1 MDDANESHAEAN
13 TPPATAPEQF
23 PISLRGF
30 ENEDRAKNVGN
41 LIGSYIRELSRY
53 IDLSGLDGVTIA
65 FDYAQALQELDRG
78 FETSHRLTPTDGD
91 AVGIAMTPRV
101 KRAGKVKS
109 HIVIMAELAG
119 FLEDPEGEQFKWVL
133 HTLAHECA
141 HVEIT
146 ARFDTAFPGVL
157 LAKAYDNMLDGL
169 RWKVILA
176 CWEEYAANW
185 ISATVGENRI
195 EADET
200 VFLRRLEKARSEAN
214 TLIKEYRIHGD
225 VNRILTEVFSV
236 YGDLMKF
243 ACYQLGTM
251 RGRALTLDDLPRT
264 KAALTGHW
272 FEPHFHRLNQLC
284 QDIAD
289 SYSTWTDQ
297 EPFEALGS
305 LAEAIVVENGV
316 IVTRRAGNDLWVDIP
331 FSSETM
337 PD

>member
-1 MDDANESHAEAN
+1 MDDVNESHAEAN

-23 PISLRGF
+23 SISLRGF
-30 ENEDRAKNVGN
+30 ENEDRAKNIGN
-41 LIGSYIRELSRY
+41 LIGSYIRALSRY
-53 IDLSGLDGVTIA
+53 INLSGLDGVTIA

-78 FETSHRLTPTDGD
+78 LETEHPLTPTDGD

-101 KRAGKVKS
+101 IRDGNIKT
-109 HIVIMAELAG
+109 HIVMRAELAE
-119 FLEDPEGEQFKWVL
+119 FLEDPEGEQFKWAL
-133 HTLAHECA
+133 GALAHECA

-146 ARFDTAFPGVL
+146 SRLDSTFPGFL
-157 LAKAYDNMLDGL
+157 LSKVHNNRLDGL
-169 RWKVILA
+169 RWQVILA
-176 CWEEYAANW
+176 CWDEYAANW
-185 ISATVGENRI
+185 ISAIFNENQI

-200 VFLRRLEKARSEAN
+200 VFLRVLEKARSEAN
-214 TLIKEYRIHGD
+214 TLIKKYRIHGD
-225 VNRILTEVFSV
+225 VTRILTEVFSV
-236 YGDLMKF
+236 YCDLMKF

-289 SYSTWTDQ
+289 SYGTWTDQ

-305 LAEAIVVENGV
+305 LAEAIVAENGV
-316 IVTRRAGNDLWVDIP
+316 IVTRRGENDLWVDIP